1 MKNKFK
7 LSVSNTEYFINPAK
21 KTVTCK
27 MKFSLDGPE
36 QAMRLFYDYMYQYDQ
51 SMIDNEVIA
60 TAKLMPGDEFDENVG
75 MKVARTKAETLM
87 YRRAGRAMYRFG
99 RYLASSLAHAQDML
113 EKSVCVIDHNDKYLD
128 KF

>member
-27 MKFSLDGPE
+27 MKFNLDGPE

-60 TAKLMPGDEFDENVG
+60 TAKLKPGDEFDENVG
-75 MKVARTKAETLM
+75 MKIARAKAESLM
-87 YRRAGRAMYRFG
+87 YRRMGRAMYRFG
-99 RYLASSLAHAQDML
+99 RYLASSLSHAQDML
-113 EKSVCVIDHNDKYLD
+113 EKSVCVIDHNDKYLS